1 MADVEVLIDISE
13 IDEMLSGMEK
23 QLSGDKDAVKAGY
36 FEGKKYPNGFELAL
50 NALVQEYGT
59 IDNDGFIPPRPFLSL
74 AIEKNEAKWLR
85 IFEGELDKGRT
96 KEQALARVG
105 EEMKNDIKR
114 QIDTNIPPPKKE
126 STIKREGKGK
136 THTLINTGT
145 LKRSTAAEVFKNDGT

>member
-23 QLSGDKDAVKAGY
+23 QLGGNKDAVKAGY

-59 IDNDGFIPPRPFLSL
+59 IDNGGFIPPRPFLSL

-85 IFEGELDKGRT
+85 IFESELDKGRT

-105 EEMKNDIKR
+105 QEMRNDIIR
-114 QIDTNIPPPKKE
+114 QIDANLPPPNAPATVQKKK
-126 STIKREGKGK
+126 SS
-136 THTLINTGT
+136 HTLIDTGN
-145 LKRSTAAEVFKNDGT
+145 LKRSTASEVFKNDGT

>member
-105 EEMKNDIKR
+105 EEMRNDIIR
-114 QIDTNIPPPKKE
+114 SIDSNISPANKP
-126 STIKREGKGK
+126 STIRQKGSS
-136 THTLINTGT
+136 HTLIDTGT
-145 LKRSTAAEVFKNDGT
+145 LKRSTATEVFKNDGT